1 MMCYGFLHCHTGGS
15 DKRIG
20 TPRLGKL
27 LLLAIVLL
35 AGATPDHAL
44 CAAPVDVP
52 VIKGDLGPCSADFTV
67 LDSNNK
73 PVYNAKVHVTILY
86 GFMNKRKSD
95 LEIGT
100 NSDGKARLEG
110 LPDKLKKPP
119 LEFKIRGGDLQKSV
133 TQDPATD
140 CHASFNVQLGSP

>member
-1 MMCYGFLHCHTGGS
+1 MCYGFPHSHTGGS
-15 DKRIG
+15 DSRIE

-27 LLLAIVLL
+27 LLVAIVLL
-35 AGATPDHAL
+35 AAAAPDYAL
-44 CAAPVDVP
+44 CAAAVDVP
-52 VIKGDLGPCSADFTV
+52 VIKGDLGPCSADFV
-67 LDSNNK
+67 VMDSNNK
-73 PVYNAKVHVTILY
+73 PVYDAKVHVIIFY

-119 LEFKIRGGDLQKSV
+119 LGFKIRGGDSQKSV